1 MKKRANKQQV
11 FNDLSCFVFSN
22 SMILLGYQM
31 KHNQILS
38 TTKKP
43 PNTND
48 EGTDVI
54 SVCILIL
61 KPIRVSRNFF
71 LSSFFFSRKIFV
83 CHVFQRHDVQLYS
96 VFYISQVNLLGN
108 INTSVWKMYA
118 LFTAANLLSV
128 SVWYTKDKSNLFF
141 LFN

>member
-1 MKKRANKQQV
+1 MIFHA
-11 FNDLSCFVFSN
+11 SCFPIQWFCWVIKWSIIKF
-22 SMILLGYQM
+22 YQ
-31 KHNQILS
+31 QQ
-38 TTKKP
+38 KKP

-96 VFYISQVNLLGN
+96 VFYIGQVNLLGN